1 MRASAKVLRAADRMR
16 YQRVLSCFLPSLLA
30 SGLLA
35 ACGPVTYTL
44 DVTDA
49 ERVVARARAENA
61 GYYAPYDLYFAE
73 AHLDKAR
80 EEAAQGRY
88 EDAIRAA
95 AVALSHGRR
104 ALTRSAQPGPSA
116 R

>member
-1 MRASAKVLRAADRMR
+1 MPFLSVSSCLTHSGRRRASAAAILW
-16 YQRVLSCFLPSLLA
+16 VCSS
-30 SGLLA
+30 A
-35 ACGPVTYTL
+35 AGCGPVTYTL
-44 DVTDA
+44 DVGEA
-49 ERVVARARAENA
+49 ERVVARARADNA
-61 GYYAPYDLYFAE
+61 SYYAPYDLYFAQ

-80 EEAAQGRY
+80 EEAAQGHY

-104 ALTRSAQPGPSA
+104 ALTRSALPGSSE